1 MEESRHNRNT
11 DHSQQQSVDQSEKKS
26 PGGRLVGFFLLGSSQ
41 VISNHCIDPHAEADG
56 YGADEI
62 LDRIDQGQSGHCVF
76 ADLCYEKAV
85 YDIIQRIYQHGDHHG
100 KSHGHDQWKYRFFFH
115 KSFIHLSVA
124 PYNAY
129 NDVCRRSAGKRKAT

>member
-85 YDIIQRIYQHGDHHG
+85 YDIIQGIYQHRDHHR
-100 KSHGHDQWKYRFFFH
+100 KTHRHDQWKYGFFFH

-129 NDVCRRSAGKRKAT
+129 NDVCRRSAGKRNAT